1 MTLAQQ
7 FEIEKQHLPKGWHW
21 LMDIL
26 YSSVINRQQ
35 TYIRSATDV
44 TKWVKSDKPIFDF
57 IIHQT
62 KEKFAGLRIYA
73 SLDKVEL
80 DWNIIDKEQYD
91 MRFEQISIE
100 IQAQIDILETISMN
114 ICQNSGERGQP
125 RNVGGWRTT
134 LSDAEYAKHV

>member
-7 FEIEKQHLPKGWHW
+7 FEIEKQNLPKGWHW

-35 TYIRSATDV
+35 TYIRSATDA

-57 IIHQT
+57 V
-62 KEKFAGLRIYA
+62 IYA